1 MFKPLI
7 LWYNHNSKGGIAVN
21 DLKILNI
28 KVNGIN
34 VFEDKLNVNFY
45 CKDKVVDDNS
55 VKNVY
60 GTIYTNNIISIVGLN
75 AVGKTTL
82 LKIINLILQIIVNGM
97 GINDVFD
104 DISLLPEKF
113 DYEVVFFFADK
124 FYKVHSYVQKYY
136 EKSELKIEFIEEF
149 IHSTNKSSISS
160 KAKLNEFKET
170 QLDDNNA
177 EITRSKLPNIS
188 KLVLKREDSII
199 GIITKD
205 NTSFCRNML
214 DSVNLNYL
222 YIKNNSPRE
231 ILNLFDE
238 NIEYLRKNSDDIADL
253 SLKFENSDEVYE
265 NKPLLFWNNILS
277 SGTIKGNSMAF
288 SCIPILKTGGYLIVD
303 EIENHLNKQLIRV
316 FIDIFCDNE
325 INKNGAT
332 LIFTSHYP
340 ELLDFLDRA
349 DNIFVI
355 TRNEGNKTNTKLL
368 SDLIERND
376 IKKSDVILSNAL
388 KGTAPSYESIQS
400 FKKFIANEVL
410 YGKYEF

>member
-1 MFKPLI
+1 M
-7 LWYNHNSKGGIAVN
+7 N
-21 DLKILNI
+21 DLKILNV

-34 VFEDKLNVNFY
+34 VFENKLNINFY

-60 GTIYTNNIISIVGLN
+60 GTIYTNNIISIIGLN

-82 LKIINLILQIIVNGM
+82 LKIINLILQIIVNGR

-160 KAKLNEFKET
+160 KTKLNEFIET
-170 QLDDNNA
+170 QLDGNNA

-188 KLVLKREDSII
+188 KLILKREDSII

-222 YIKNNSPRE
+222 YIKNNSPKE
-231 ILNLFDE
+231 ILNLFDD

-253 SLKFENSDEVYE
+253 SLKFKNSDEVYE

-349 DNIFVI
+349 DNIFVL

-400 FKKFIANEVL
+400 FKKFMTNEVL
-410 YGKYEF
+410 YGKYGF

>member
-1 MFKPLI
+1 M
-7 LWYNHNSKGGIAVN
+7 N

-34 VFEDKLNVNFY
+34 VFEDKLNINFY

-60 GTIYTNNIISIVGLN
+60 GTIYTNNIISIIGLN

-82 LKIINLILQIIVNGM
+82 LKIINLILQIIVNGR

-160 KAKLNEFKET
+160 KAKLNEFIET
-170 QLDDNNA
+170 QLDGNNA

-188 KLVLKREDSII
+188 KLILKREDSII

-231 ILNLFDE
+231 ILNLFDD

-253 SLKFENSDEVYE
+253 SLKFKNSDEVYE

-349 DNIFVI
+349 DNIFVL

-410 YGKYEF
+410 YGKYKF

>member
-1 MFKPLI
+1 M
-7 LWYNHNSKGGIAVN
+7 N

-34 VFEDKLNVNFY
+34 VFEDKLNINFY

-60 GTIYTNNIISIVGLN
+60 GTIYTNNIISIIGLN

-82 LKIINLILQIIVNGM
+82 LKIINLILQIIVNGR

-160 KAKLNEFKET
+160 KAKLNEFIET
-170 QLDDNNA
+170 QLDGNNA

-188 KLVLKREDSII
+188 KLILKREDSII

-231 ILNLFDE
+231 ILNLFDD

-253 SLKFENSDEVYE
+253 SLKFKNSDEVYE

-349 DNIFVI
+349 DNIFVL
-355 TRNEGNKTNTKLL
+355 TRNEGNKTNIKLL

-410 YGKYEF
+410 YGKYKF

>member
-1 MFKPLI
+1 M
-7 LWYNHNSKGGIAVN
+7 N

-34 VFEDKLNVNFY
+34 IFEDKLNVNFY

-82 LKIINLILQIIVNGM
+82 LKIINLILQIIVNGR
-97 GINDVFD
+97 GINDVFN

-113 DYEVVFFFADK
+113 DYEVVFFFDDK

-160 KAKLNEFKET
+160 KAKLNEFIET
-170 QLDDNNA
+170 QLNGDNA

-188 KLVLKREDSII
+188 KLILKREDSII

-231 ILNLFDE
+231 ILNLFDD

-253 SLKFENSDEVYE
+253 SLKFKNSDEVYE

-349 DNIFVI
+349 DNIFVL

-410 YGKYEF
+410 YGKHGF

>member
-1 MFKPLI
+1 M
-7 LWYNHNSKGGIAVN
+7 N

-34 VFEDKLNVNFY
+34 VFEDKLNINFY

-60 GTIYTNNIISIVGLN
+60 GTIYTNNIISIIGLN

-82 LKIINLILQIIVNGM
+82 LKIINLILQIIVNGR

-160 KAKLNEFKET
+160 KAKLNEFIET
-170 QLDDNNA
+170 QLDGNNA

-188 KLVLKREDSII
+188 KLILKREDSII

-231 ILNLFDE
+231 ILNLFDD

-253 SLKFENSDEVYE
+253 SLKFKNSDEVYE

-349 DNIFVI
+349 DNIFVL

-400 FKKFIANEVL
+400 FKKFITNEVL
-410 YGKYEF
+410 YGKYGF

>member
-1 MFKPLI
+1 M
-7 LWYNHNSKGGIAVN
+7 N

-34 VFEDKLNVNFY
+34 VFEDKLNINFY

-60 GTIYTNNIISIVGLN
+60 GTIYTNNIISIIGLN

-82 LKIINLILQIIVNGM
+82 LKIINLILQIIVNGR

-160 KAKLNEFKET
+160 KAKLNEFIET
-170 QLDDNNA
+170 QLDGNNA

-188 KLVLKREDSII
+188 KLILKREDSII

-253 SLKFENSDEVYE
+253 SLKFKNSDEVYE

-349 DNIFVI
+349 DNIFVL

-400 FKKFIANEVL
+400 FKKFITNEVL
-410 YGKYEF
+410 YGKYGF

>member
-1 MFKPLI
+1 M
-7 LWYNHNSKGGIAVN
+7 N

-60 GTIYTNNIISIVGLN
+60 GTIYTNNIISIIGLN

-82 LKIINLILQIIVNGM
+82 LKIINLILQIIVNGR

-160 KAKLNEFKET
+160 KAKLNEFIET
-170 QLDDNNA
+170 QLDGNNA

-188 KLVLKREDSII
+188 KLILKREDSII

-231 ILNLFDE
+231 ILNLFDD

-253 SLKFENSDEVYE
+253 SLKFKNSDEVYE

-349 DNIFVI
+349 DNIFVL

-400 FKKFIANEVL
+400 FKKFITNEVL
-410 YGKYEF
+410 YGKYGF

>member
-1 MFKPLI
+1 M
-7 LWYNHNSKGGIAVN
+7 N

-34 VFEDKLNVNFY
+34 VFEDKLNINFY

-60 GTIYTNNIISIVGLN
+60 GTIYTNNIISIIGLN

-82 LKIINLILQIIVNGM
+82 LKIINLILQIIVNGR

-160 KAKLNEFKET
+160 KAKLNEFIET
-170 QLDDNNA
+170 QLDGNNA

-188 KLVLKREDSII
+188 KLILKREDSII

-231 ILNLFDE
+231 ILNLFDD

-253 SLKFENSDEVYE
+253 SLKFKNSDEVYE

-349 DNIFVI
+349 DNIFVL

-368 SDLIERND
+368 SVLIERND

-410 YGKYEF
+410 YGKYKF

>member
-34 VFEDKLNVNFY
+34 VFEDKLNINFY

-60 GTIYTNNIISIVGLN
+60 GTIYTNNIISIIGLN

-82 LKIINLILQIIVNGM
+82 LKIINLILQIIVNGR

-160 KAKLNEFKET
+160 KAKLNEFIET
-170 QLDDNNA
+170 QLDGNNA

-188 KLVLKREDSII
+188 KLILKREDSII

-231 ILNLFDE
+231 ILNLFDD

-253 SLKFENSDEVYE
+253 SLKFKNSDEVYE

-349 DNIFVI
+349 DNIFVL

-410 YGKYEF
+410 YGKYKF

>member
-1 MFKPLI
+1 M
-7 LWYNHNSKGGIAVN
+7 N

-34 VFEDKLNVNFY
+34 VFEDKLNINFY

-60 GTIYTNNIISIVGLN
+60 GTIYTNNIISIIGLN

-82 LKIINLILQIIVNGM
+82 LKIINLILQIIVNGR

-160 KAKLNEFKET
+160 KAKLNEFIET
-170 QLDDNNA
+170 QLDGNNA

-188 KLVLKREDSII
+188 KLILKREDSII

-231 ILNLFDE
+231 ILNLFDD
-238 NIEYLRKNSDDIADL
+238 NIEYFRKNSDDIADL
-253 SLKFENSDEVYE
+253 SLKFKNSDEVYE

-349 DNIFVI
+349 DNIFVL

-410 YGKYEF
+410 YGKYKF